1 MKPFLFCIE
10 GRLILTRSVFI
21 TGAGSKVVTA
31 VWNISDWK
39 RIGYKR
45 LLGKPISTLSVSLD
59 GKYLAL

>member
-1 MKPFLFCIE
+1 MIQI
-10 GRLILTRSVFI
+10 RRQADLTRFVFI
-21 TGAGSKVVTA
+21 TGAGSKVVTV